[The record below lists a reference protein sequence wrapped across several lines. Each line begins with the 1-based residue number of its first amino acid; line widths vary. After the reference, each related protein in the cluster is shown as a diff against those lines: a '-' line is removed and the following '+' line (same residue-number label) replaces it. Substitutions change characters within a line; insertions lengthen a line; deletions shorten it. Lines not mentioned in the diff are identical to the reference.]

1 MLLDTVELLLKY
13 KMYVHFVPK
22 SAKMDAVSTVYVLFP
37 V

>member
-13 KMYVHFVPK
+13 KMYIHYVPK
-22 SAKMDAVSTVYVLFP
+22 SAKMDAMSTVYVLFL